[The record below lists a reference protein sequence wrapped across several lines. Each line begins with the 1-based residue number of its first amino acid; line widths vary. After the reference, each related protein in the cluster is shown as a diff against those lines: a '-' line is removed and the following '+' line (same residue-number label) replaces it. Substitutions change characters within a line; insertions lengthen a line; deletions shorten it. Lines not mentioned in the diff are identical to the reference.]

1 MVVFHIDLNAF
12 FASAEMTKDPSL
24 IGKPIVVGGKSRKG
38 VVCTA
43 SYEARNFGVRSAM
56 PIFEAKKLCPEL
68 IVVEG
73 DYRLYESLSGQ
84 FIQLVKE
91 YTSLVEQA
99 SIDECY
105 ADMTAVIQRYQ
116 KPLDLA
122 VELQSRLQQ
131 KLNLNCSIGIGPNKF
146 LAKIASD
153 MKKPL
158 GITVL
163 RKKEVPTKLW
173 PLPIEAIGG
182 IGRKTAPVLKKH
194 GIVTIK
200 DLASMQNRELIQT
213 ILGNMAATYIQYA
226 HGEDDAELVRNQ
238 TMTSMSQ
245 STTLDQ
251 DITDYD
257 TIRNVFS
264 GLARSLHR
272 RLQLE
277 HLAGD
282 SISISIRYY
291 NFETI
296 TRSKK
301 MQELVQTYDDLFAVA
316 MMLFDMHDKQLPI
329 RHLGIA
335 LHNLKQGVFS
345 QEHNLFTLQQ
355 EQVKSVDQ
363 VIAQLNDTLQQKAIK
378 KLSDLVVSDSSFHG
392 IYRK

>member
-12 FASAEMTKDPSL
+12 FASAEMVKDPTL
-24 IGKPIVVGGKSRKG
+24 IGKPVVVGGKSRKG

-56 PIFEAKKLCPEL
+56 PIFEARKLCPEL

-73 DYRLYESLSGQ
+73 DYSLYESLSSK
-84 FIQLVKE
+84 FIQHVKS
-91 YTSLVEQA
+91 YTPLVEQA

-105 ADMTAVIQRYQ
+105 ADMSAVIGRYER
-116 KPLDLA
+116 PLDLA
-122 VELQSRLQQ
+122 VELQATLQQ
-131 KLNLNCSIGIGPNKF
+131 TLKLDCSIGIGPNKF

-153 MKKPL
+153 MRKPL

-182 IGRKTAPVLKKH
+182 IGRKTAPTLKQH
-194 GIVTIK
+194 GIITIG
-200 DLASMQNRELIQT
+200 DMAAEQNRELIHT
-213 ILGNMAATYIQYA
+213 VLGNMAHTYLQYA
-226 HGEDDAELVRNQ
+226 HGEDDSELVRNQ

-257 TIRNVFS
+257 TIRTVFS
-264 GLARSLHR
+264 GLARSLER
-272 RLQLE
+272 RLHKEQ
-277 HLAGD
+277 LAGD

-301 MQELVQTYDDLFAVA
+301 MPGLVQSYDDLFAVA
-316 MMLFDMHDKQLPI
+316 MMLFDAHDKELPI

-335 LHNLKQGVFS
+335 LHNLKQSLFS
-345 QEHNLFTLQQ
+345 QEYTLFTQSQ
-355 EQVKSVDQ
+355 DPVNSVDQ
-363 VIAQLNDTLQQKAIK
+363 VITQLNEMLKQNAIK
-378 KLSDLVVSDSSFHG
+378 KLSDLVVSEQSFHG